1 MPYVEMLQRI
11 GTALI
16 LGGLIGWERQ
26 RLDRP
31 AGLRTHLLVALAAV
45 TFMLVSTQFVP
56 FQHYERFPK
65 GGLISVDTSRI
76 ASTVVMGLGFLG
88 AGTIARRGRN
98 VQGLTTAASLWLVT
112 ALGLA
117 AGAGMF
123 VLAWTAGLL
132 SLFVL
137 MGLRIL
143 EGRGREIHRRV
154 LVVLDDGG
162 AGRSAILD
170 HARASGARWAHVGYD
185 RDTRAARTL
194 VRLDLR
200 LDDESRVEPL
210 LAALETL
217 PGVSRVSISTPGSGE
232 GG

>member
-1 MPYVEMLQRI
+1 MPYTEMLLRI
-11 GTALI
+11 GTAMI

-31 AGLRTHLLVALAAV
+31 AGLRTHLVVTLAAT

-56 FQHYERFPK
+56 FQHYEK

-76 ASTVVMGLGFLG
+76 ASGVVMGLGFLG

-98 VQGLTTAASLWLVT
+98 IIGLTTAASLWLVT

-123 VLAWTAGLL
+123 VLAWTSGLL

-137 MGLRIL
+137 KGLSIL
-143 EGRGREIHRRV
+143 EGRGREMHCRV
-154 LVVLDDGG
+154 IVVFGDGG
-162 AGRSAILD
+162 AGRAEILD
-170 HARASGARWAHVGYD
+170 RARTSGARLEHVDYD
-185 RDTRAARTL
+185 RDMRATQTTL
-194 VRLDLR
+194 RLKVR

-210 LAALETL
+210 LVGLETL
-217 PGVSRVSISTPGSGE
+217 PGVRRVAISPSRSS
-232 GG
+232 